1 MSGMKKRMYQTSH
14 LCTIN
19 YSLLIQDIFISN
31 LYLLLLQ
38 ILSTCKHKFKA
49 VTKFLSVLN
58 FDQSFQFNTSSPD
71 LKETFLKSSI
81 PRIIT
86 LHLKHK
92 LPRVIEHREHSMVN
106 HRSRASRSSFDRS
119 KIQRWFNFH
128 HIGDGDFA
136 LNRPL
141 MQFAGTGLREGSRA
155 PRQIDFWQRRKE
167 EEESWAGKKEEAR
180 VGRAGVNKERGKS
193 ANKGICSWK
202 SVSLLILTGTC
213 SRRVARL
220 NWWLGRSLLGG
231 GSTLL
236 EAENIVSQFSPGLF
250 KLTTPFYYGGY

>member
-14 LCTIN
+14 LCTIH

-38 ILSTCKHKFKA
+38 ILSTRKHKFKA

-71 LKETFLKSSI
+71 LKETFPKSSI

-128 HIGDGDFA
+128 RIGDGDFKPTPYA
-136 LNRPL
+136 ICRDRSTRGFTSSPANRL
-141 MQFAGTGLREGSRA
+141 LATAEGRGRIVGREE
-155 PRQIDFWQRRKE
+155 RRSK
-167 EEESWAGKKEEAR
+167 G
-180 VGRAGVNKERGKS
+180 GRAGVNKERGKS